1 MNEKDNLELNMQK
14 LAAIVK
20 ELENGEISLEK
31 AVELYSDGVKLSAVC
46 RKQIDDAKIKIT
58 EVK

>member
-14 LAAIVK
+14 LATIVK
-20 ELENGEISLEK
+20 ELENGEIPLEK
-31 AVELYSDGVKLSAVC
+31 AVELYSEGVKLPAVWK
-46 RKQIDDAKIKIT
+46 KQIDHGKIKIT

>member
-1 MNEKDNLELNMQK
+1 MQK

>member
-14 LAAIVK
+14 LATIVK